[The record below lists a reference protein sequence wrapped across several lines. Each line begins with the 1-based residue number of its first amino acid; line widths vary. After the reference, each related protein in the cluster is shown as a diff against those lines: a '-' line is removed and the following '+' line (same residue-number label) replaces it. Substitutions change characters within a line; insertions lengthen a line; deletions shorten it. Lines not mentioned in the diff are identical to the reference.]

1 MNDDKTELLLIGSNY
16 ECSKITN
23 ISIKIGNTVVT
34 PENSAKNLGIV
45 FDKNLSLNE
54 HINQICKKSFFQLKR
69 ISQLRNYMSEDTTI
83 IMIHSFLHSNL
94 DYRNSL
100 FNNLPKY
107 LINKLQKIQNT
118 AERII
123 KHKNKFDNITP
134 VLKDL
139 HWLTIERKS
148 IFKIA
153 VLTYKTLNGYAPQYL
168 NDIIHKHTSVRTLR
182 STNRN

>member
-1 MNDDKTELLLIGSNY
+1 
-16 ECSKITN
+16 
-23 ISIKIGNTVVT
+23 
-34 PENSAKNLGIV
+34 
-45 FDKNLSLNE
+45 
-54 HINQICKKSFFQLKR
+54 
-69 ISQLRNYMSEDTTI
+69 MSEDTTI

-107 LINKLQKIQNT
+107 LINKLQKILNT
-118 AERII
+118 ATRII
-123 KHKNKFDNITP
+123 KHKNKFDHITP

-139 HWLTIERKS
+139 HWLPIERKS

-153 VLTYKTLNGYAPQYL
+153 VLTYKTLNGDAPQYL

-182 STNRN
+182 STNRNLLKILHLKTSTFGTRAFSYSAPYIWCNLPESVKNAETLQTFTRKAFSF